1 MADGEPVLRADVHR
15 ARPGVAAAGRAGAA
29 ADGGARRLPHG
40 GRRALHPPH
49 AAAAHRA
56 ARLALAAAGLRR
68 ALLLPLLQVTHL
80 HLVQLHY
87 SLNFALCTKDTRSY
101 LGVPRNCHIVSP

>member
-68 ALLLPLLQVTHL
+68 ALLLPLLQVTSTRHRDL
-80 HLVQLHY
+80 IQLNY
-87 SLNFALCTKDTRSY
+87 SLNFALCTKDTR
-101 LGVPRNCHIVSP
+101 